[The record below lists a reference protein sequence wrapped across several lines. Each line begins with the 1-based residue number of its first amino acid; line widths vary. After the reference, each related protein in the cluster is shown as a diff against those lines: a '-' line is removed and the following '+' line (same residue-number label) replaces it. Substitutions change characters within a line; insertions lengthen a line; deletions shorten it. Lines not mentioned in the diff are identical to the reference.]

1 MLGLGLGKQWWWW
14 WRQQQRTRWKPEAK
28 TFLQEK
34 DWHLTGWE
42 RLQKMDE
49 TAKNNKEYRWQ
60 GSYQQNGPKN
70 LLNDHWVLKKL
81 QKDGVNV
88 SSEIADADIID
99 VPDSDN
105 ENNNNYVD
113 LDTVGGGVF
122 EAWQQLRSSFFIFAQ
137 VIVFPYNY
145 M

>member
-1 MLGLGLGKQWWWW
+1 VARKLLTKWTKKFAQWSSSI
-14 WRQQQRTRWKPEAK
+14 
-28 TFLQEK
+28 
-34 DWHLTGWE
+34 G
-42 RLQKMDE
+42 
-49 TAKNNKEYRWQ
+49 
-60 GSYQQNGPKN
+60 
-70 LLNDHWVLKKL
+70 KKL
-81 QKDGVNV
+81 QKDWVNV